1 MAQAFP
7 VTGASSGVEEEV
19 HAVLQRSIAGSLA
32 WIVGHPGPVR
42 AALGLALPKDE
53 LTPVC

>member
-32 WIVGHPGPVR
+32 WIVGI
-42 AALGLALPKDE
+42 LAPFAPLSSGATE
-53 LTPVC
+53 G